1 MQSKLLL
8 PLIQDSCELKIIKD
22 KAYEVKS
29 ESGMTLIEVIIVMV
43 LVGIL
48 SGFISKIIYYEINT
62 YEMIADRK
70 DELQSSRYAF
80 HRIIRDIRHIM
91 TPDTILHASSDSLS
105 FHDVDDILIVYK
117 YKNNEIFRN
126 GDILVDG
133 LTNFYFTYYDDAN
146 IALSSPVTDPSEIM
160 VIELHL
166 SNTVHS
172 QIINSQI
179 KVTPRNFLNDL

>member
-1 MQSKLLL
+1 
-8 PLIQDSCELKIIKD
+8 
-22 KAYEVKS
+22 
-29 ESGMTLIEVIIVMV
+29 MTLIELILVMV
-43 LVGIL
+43 LIGIL
-48 SGFISKIIYYEINT
+48 SGVISKIIYYEINT

-80 HRIIRDIRHIM
+80 HVMTRDLRQIM
-91 TPDTILHASSDSLS
+91 RPDSIFHASADSLR
-105 FHDVDDILIVYK
+105 FDDIDDIMISYK
-117 YKNNEIFRN
+117 YQNNEILRN
-126 GDILVDG
+126 GDLLVDG

-172 QIINSQI
+172 QVINSKI
-179 KVTPRNFLNDL
+179 KVTPRNFLNSL